1 VKHGTRPGTPT
12 EQRKSETTVYDISAP
27 FVALLK
33 LLCTRAAM
41 GIYIM
46 LLGVLTLILPRLQDI
61 YLVSQ
66 TQLYE
71 LQLTLFQKVGFLFI
85 PVAVLIAI
93 VGIVVTLRR
102 LYLVGRYPRQI
113 LSATL
118 FLFFLTGLVAEQ
130 IITPNNLYPK
140 AETYLLAGDLGNI
153 LRSGLLTNA
162 IWIIAGLTCVPILSP
177 RRTRMI
183 AKLVGE
189 NALRSVRYLI
199 ESRTFPK
206 LFSFGILILKRS
218 FEVCLQLCR
227 RVTARL
233 SSTQNTAAHPSQENT
248 SAEVDE
254 ITLLAGPRTD
264 SLVKIEPSE
273 KFVISSETNS
283 CSKEDVGQTSF
294 VAELDSIDDP
304 ITETPSG
311 PVSADSSWL
320 LPPLAL
326 LRPGDKHAATNQ
338 GNDDR
343 AQIIEQT
350 LASHGVDATVSEI
363 NEGPAITQFG
373 ITPGWDVKTR
383 RLTTKDKNGEIQT
396 YEEEISRSRVRVKAI
411 TALQNDLALALAT
424 PEIRI
429 EAPVPGK
436 PIIGLE
442 VPNSNT
448 RLVML
453 RDVLDSQE
461 WQRSKN
467 QTTLGVPLGA
477 DISGRAMFA
486 DLTKMPHLLIAGAT
500 GSGKSVCLNAII
512 SGLLMQHTPETLRL
526 VLIDPKRVEM
536 TAYASVPHLAF
547 SEIIT
552 DLDRVLGTLQ
562 AVANE
567 MDARYRK
574 FQALGV
580 RNIEG
585 YNEKTTGDP
594 LPYWVVVIDELADLM
609 MTAPDQVQRLLVR
622 LAQLARATGIHVIV
636 ATQRPSVD
644 VITGL
649 IKANFPT
656 RIAFAVSSIV
666 DSRTIIDGAG
676 AEKLLGRGDMLY
688 VPPGADKPRRIQGVF
703 VSDNEIASV
712 TDYWLAEN
720 FGAEVPEKHDHALEE
735 AVQQAVEELSL
746 IDSGSDDSG
755 QSPDDPQYKKALIL
769 GAETGQLS
777 TSMLQRK
784 LGIGYPRA
792 ARLMD
797 QLEENGVV
805 GPPGPAGKPRQVISM
820 GSAETEDPP
829 RSDVPK
835 MTNMNRLNNPPKQ
848 FDSD

>member
-1 VKHGTRPGTPT
+1 MEHGTRPRTPT
-12 EQRKSETTVYDISAP
+12 GQRKSETTVYDISAP

-41 GIYIM
+41 GVYT
-46 LLGVLTLILPRLQDI
+46 LVLGVSILALPGLQDI
-61 YLVSQ
+61 YLVPE
-66 TQLYE
+66 TRLYE
-71 LQLTLFQKVGFLFI
+71 LQSTVFQEMGFLFI
-85 PVAVLIAI
+85 PVAVVTAIA
-93 VGIVVTLRR
+93 GILVTLRR
-102 LYLVGRYPRQI
+102 LYLVRLYPRQI
-113 LSATL
+113 FSATL
-118 FLFFLTGLVAEQ
+118 FLFFLTGLFGEQ
-130 IITPNNLYPK
+130 TITPNNLYPK
-140 AETYLLAGDLGNI
+140 AENYLLAGDIGDT
-153 LRSGLLTNA
+153 LRSGLFTNT
-162 IWIIAGLTCVPILSP
+162 IWIIAGLTCAPILSP
-177 RRTRMI
+177 RRTKLI

-189 NALRSVRYLI
+189 NSFRAVRYSI
-199 ESRTFPK
+199 ESKTIPK
-206 LFSFGILILKRS
+206 LFSFAVLMLKRS
-218 FEVCLQLCR
+218 FEICRQLYR
-227 RVTARL
+227 FVTARL
-233 SSTQNTAAHPSQENT
+233 SKTPNTSAHPPQE
-248 SAEVDE
+248 SARAEVDE
-254 ITLLAGPRTD
+254 VTLLAGPRTD
-264 SLVKIEPSE
+264 SLIKTETSE
-273 KFVISSETNS
+273 KFVISSEVNS
-283 CSKEDVGQTSF
+283 SSEEHVGQTSF
-294 VAELDSIDDP
+294 VAEADSADNSN
-304 ITETPSG
+304 TKTPAG
-311 PVSADSSWL
+311 PLSADSSWL

-373 ITPGWDVKTR
+373 ITPGWDIKTR
-383 RLTTKDKNGEIQT
+383 KLTTKDKNGETQT

-453 RDVLDSQE
+453 RDVLESPD

-580 RNIEG
+580 RNIQG

-712 TDYWLAEN
+712 TDYWLADN
-720 FGAEVPEKHDHALEE
+720 FGADLPEKHDHALEE
-735 AVQQAVEELSL
+735 AVQQAVEELAL
-746 IDSGSDDSG
+746 IDSSNDDAG

-797 QLEENGVV
+797 QLEENGIV
-805 GPPGPAGKPRQVISM
+805 GPPGPAGKPRQVLSL
-820 GSAETEDPP
+820 GSAETEEPV
-829 RSDVPK
+829 RSDVPTI
-835 MTNMNRLNNPPKQ
+835 TNMNRLNNPPKQ

>member
-1 VKHGTRPGTPT
+1 MEHGTRPRTPT
-12 EQRKSETTVYDISAP
+12 GQRKPETTVYDISAP

-33 LLCTRAAM
+33 LLCTRAAI
-41 GIYIM
+41 GVYT
-46 LLGVLTLILPRLQDI
+46 LVLGVSILTLPGLQDI
-61 YLVSQ
+61 YLVPEAR
-66 TQLYE
+66 LYE
-71 LQLTLFQKVGFLFI
+71 LQSTVFQKIGFLFI
-85 PVAVLIAI
+85 PVAVVTAIA
-93 VGIVVTLRR
+93 GILVTLRR
-102 LYLVGRYPRQI
+102 LYLVRLYPRQI
-113 LSATL
+113 FSATL
-118 FLFFLTGLVAEQ
+118 FLFFLTGLFAEQ
-130 IITPNNLYPK
+130 TITPNNLYPK
-140 AETYLLAGDLGNI
+140 AENYLLAGDIGDT
-153 LRSGLLTNA
+153 LRSGLFTNT
-162 IWIIAGLTCVPILSP
+162 IWIIAGLTCAPILSP
-177 RRTRMI
+177 RRTKMI
-183 AKLVGE
+183 SKLVGE
-189 NALRSVRYLI
+189 NSFRAVKYLI
-199 ESRTFPK
+199 ESKAIPK
-206 LFSFGILILKRS
+206 LFSFAILILKRS
-218 FEVCLQLCR
+218 SEICRQLYR
-227 RVTARL
+227 FVTARL
-233 SSTQNTAAHPSQENT
+233 SKTPDTSAHPSQDNT
-248 SAEVDE
+248 KAEVDE
-254 ITLLAGPRTD
+254 VTLLAGPRTD
-264 SLVKIEPSE
+264 SLIKTETSE
-273 KFVISSETNS
+273 KFVISSEINS
-283 CSKEDVGQTSF
+283 SSEEHVGQTSF
-294 VAELDSIDDP
+294 VAEADSVDDSI
-304 ITETPSG
+304 TKTPSG
-311 PVSADSSWL
+311 PLSVDSSWL

-383 RLTTKDKNGEIQT
+383 KLTTKDKNGEIQT

-453 RDVLDSQE
+453 RDVLDSPD

-467 QTTLGVPLGA
+467 ETTLGVPLGA

-712 TDYWLAEN
+712 TDYWLADN
-720 FGAEVPEKHDHALEE
+720 FGADLPEKHDHALEE
-735 AVQQAVEELSL
+735 AVQQAVEELAL
-746 IDSGSDDSG
+746 IDSSNDDSG
-755 QSPDDPQYKKALIL
+755 QSSDDPQYKKALIL

-797 QLEENGVV
+797 QLEENGIV
-805 GPPGPAGKPRQVISM
+805 GPPGPAGKPRHVISL
-820 GSAETEDPP
+820 GSAETENPA
-829 RSDVPK
+829 RSDVPTI
-835 MTNMNRLNNPPKQ
+835 TNINRLNNPPKQ

>member
-1 VKHGTRPGTPT
+1 MEHGTRPRTPT
-12 EQRKSETTVYDISAP
+12 GQRKSETTVYDISAP

-41 GIYIM
+41 GVYT
-46 LLGVLTLILPRLQDI
+46 LVLGVSILTLPGLQDI
-61 YLVSQ
+61 YLVPEAR
-66 TQLYE
+66 LYE
-71 LQLTLFQKVGFLFI
+71 LQSTVFQKMGFLFI
-85 PVAVLIAI
+85 PVAVVTAIA
-93 VGIVVTLRR
+93 GILVMLRR
-102 LYLVGRYPRQI
+102 LYLVRLYPRQI
-113 LSATL
+113 FSATL
-118 FLFFLTGLVAEQ
+118 FLFFLTGLFAEQ
-130 IITPNNLYPK
+130 TITPNNLYPR
-140 AETYLLAGDLGNI
+140 AENYLLAGDIGDT
-153 LRSGLLTNA
+153 LRSGLFTNT
-162 IWIIAGLTCVPILSP
+162 IWIIAGLTCAPILSP
-177 RRTRMI
+177 RRTKLI

-189 NALRSVRYLI
+189 NSFRAVRYLI
-199 ESRTFPK
+199 ESKTIPK
-206 LFSFGILILKRS
+206 LFSFVLLMLKRS
-218 FEVCLQLCR
+218 FEICRQLYR
-227 RVTARL
+227 FVTARL
-233 SSTQNTAAHPSQENT
+233 SKTPNTSAHPPQEST
-248 SAEVDE
+248 RAEVDE
-254 ITLLAGPRTD
+254 VTLLAGPRTD
-264 SLVKIEPSE
+264 SLIKTETSE
-273 KFVISSETNS
+273 KFVISSEVNS
-283 CSKEDVGQTSF
+283 SSEEHVGQTSF
-294 VAELDSIDDP
+294 VAEADSADNS
-304 ITETPSG
+304 ITKTPAG
-311 PVSADSSWL
+311 PLSADSSWL

-343 AQIIEQT
+343 AHIIEQT

-383 RLTTKDKNGEIQT
+383 KLTTKDKNGETQT

-453 RDVLDSQE
+453 RDVLDSPD
-461 WQRSKN
+461 WQRSRN
-467 QTTLGVPLGA
+467 ETTLGVPLGA

-712 TDYWLAEN
+712 TDYWLADN
-720 FGAEVPEKHDHALEE
+720 FGADLPEKHDHALEE
-735 AVQQAVEELSL
+735 AVQQAVEELAL
-746 IDSGSDDSG
+746 IDSSNDDSG

-797 QLEENGVV
+797 QLEENGIV
-805 GPPGPAGKPRQVISM
+805 GPPGPAGKPRQVLSL
-820 GSAETEDPP
+820 GSAETEEPV
-829 RSDVPK
+829 RSDVPTI
-835 MTNMNRLNNPPKQ
+835 TNINRLNNPPKQ

>member
-1 VKHGTRPGTPT
+1 MEHGTRPRTPT
-12 EQRKSETTVYDISAP
+12 GQRKSETTVYDISAP

-41 GIYIM
+41 GVYT
-46 LLGVLTLILPRLQDI
+46 LVLGVSILTLPGLQDI
-61 YLVSQ
+61 YLVPEAR
-66 TQLYE
+66 LYE
-71 LQLTLFQKVGFLFI
+71 LQSTVFQKMGFLFI
-85 PVAVLIAI
+85 PVAVVTAIA
-93 VGIVVTLRR
+93 GILVTLRR
-102 LYLVGRYPRQI
+102 LYLVRLYPRQI
-113 LSATL
+113 FSATL
-118 FLFFLTGLVAEQ
+118 FLFFLTGLFAEQ
-130 IITPNNLYPK
+130 TITPNNLYPK
-140 AETYLLAGDLGNI
+140 AENYLLAGDIGDT
-153 LRSGLLTNA
+153 LRSGLFTNT
-162 IWIIAGLTCVPILSP
+162 IWIIAGLTCAPILSP
-177 RRTRMI
+177 RRTKLI

-189 NALRSVRYLI
+189 NSFRAVRYLI
-199 ESRTFPK
+199 ESKTIPK
-206 LFSFGILILKRS
+206 LFSFAVLMLKRS
-218 FEVCLQLCR
+218 FEICRQLYR
-227 RVTARL
+227 FVTARL
-233 SSTQNTAAHPSQENT
+233 SKTPNTSAHPPHEST
-248 SAEVDE
+248 RAEVDE
-254 ITLLAGPRTD
+254 VTLLAGPRTD
-264 SLVKIEPSE
+264 SLIKTETSE
-273 KFVISSETNS
+273 KFVISSENNS
-283 CSKEDVGQTSF
+283 SSEEHVGQTSF
-294 VAELDSIDDP
+294 VAEADSVNDSI
-304 ITETPSG
+304 TKTPAG
-311 PVSADSSWL
+311 PLSADSSWL

-383 RLTTKDKNGEIQT
+383 KLTTKDKNGETQT

-453 RDVLDSQE
+453 RDVLDSPD
-461 WQRSKN
+461 WQRSRN
-467 QTTLGVPLGA
+467 ETTLGVPLGA

-712 TDYWLAEN
+712 TDYWLADN
-720 FGAEVPEKHDHALEE
+720 FGADLPEKHDHALEE
-735 AVQQAVEELSL
+735 AVQQAVEELAL
-746 IDSGSDDSG
+746 IDSSNDDSG

-797 QLEENGVV
+797 QLEENGIV
-805 GPPGPAGKPRQVISM
+805 GPPGPAGKPRQVLSL
-820 GSAETEDPP
+820 GSAETEEPV
-829 RSDVPK
+829 RSDVPTI
-835 MTNMNRLNNPPKQ
+835 TNINRLNNPPKQ

>member
-1 VKHGTRPGTPT
+1 MEHGTRPRTPT
-12 EQRKSETTVYDISAP
+12 GQRKSETTVYDISAP

-41 GIYIM
+41 GVYT
-46 LLGVLTLILPRLQDI
+46 LVLGVSILTLPGLQDI
-61 YLVSQ
+61 YLVPE
-66 TQLYE
+66 TRLYE
-71 LQLTLFQKVGFLFI
+71 LQSTVFQKMGFLFI
-85 PVAVLIAI
+85 PVAVVTAIA
-93 VGIVVTLRR
+93 GILVMLRR
-102 LYLVGRYPRQI
+102 LYLVRLYPRQI
-113 LSATL
+113 FSATL
-118 FLFFLTGLVAEQ
+118 FLFFLTGLFAEQ
-130 IITPNNLYPK
+130 TITPNNLYPK
-140 AETYLLAGDLGNI
+140 AENYLLAGDIGDT
-153 LRSGLLTNA
+153 LRSGLFTNT
-162 IWIIAGLTCVPILSP
+162 IWIIAGLTCAPILSP
-177 RRTRMI
+177 RRTKLI

-189 NALRSVRYLI
+189 NSFRAVRYLI
-199 ESRTFPK
+199 ESKTIPK
-206 LFSFGILILKRS
+206 LFSFVLLMLKRS
-218 FEVCLQLCR
+218 FEICRQLYR
-227 RVTARL
+227 FVTARL
-233 SSTQNTAAHPSQENT
+233 SKTPNTSAHPPQEST
-248 SAEVDE
+248 RAEVDE
-254 ITLLAGPRTD
+254 VTLLAGPRTD
-264 SLVKIEPSE
+264 SLIKTETSE
-273 KFVISSETNS
+273 KFVISSEVNS
-283 CSKEDVGQTSF
+283 SSEEHVGQTSF
-294 VAELDSIDDP
+294 VAEADSADNS
-304 ITETPSG
+304 ITKTPAG
-311 PVSADSSWL
+311 PLSADSSWL

-383 RLTTKDKNGEIQT
+383 KLTTKDKNGETQT

-453 RDVLDSQE
+453 RDVLDSPD
-461 WQRSKN
+461 WQRSRN
-467 QTTLGVPLGA
+467 ETTLGVPLGA

-712 TDYWLAEN
+712 TDYWLADN
-720 FGAEVPEKHDHALEE
+720 FGADLPEKHDHALEE
-735 AVQQAVEELSL
+735 AVQQAVEELAL
-746 IDSGSDDSG
+746 IDSSNDDSG

-797 QLEENGVV
+797 QLEENGIV
-805 GPPGPAGKPRQVISM
+805 GPPGPAGKPRQVLSL
-820 GSAETEDPP
+820 GSAETEEPV
-829 RSDVPK
+829 RSDVPTI
-835 MTNMNRLNNPPKQ
+835 TNINRLNNPPKQ

>member
-1 VKHGTRPGTPT
+1 MEHGTRPRTSTG
-12 EQRKSETTVYDISAP
+12 QRKSETTVYDISAP
-27 FVALLK
+27 LVALLK

-41 GIYIM
+41 GVYT
-46 LLGVLTLILPRLQDI
+46 LVLGVFILTLPGLQNI
-61 YLVSQ
+61 YLVPEAR
-66 TQLYE
+66 LYE
-71 LQLTLFQKVGFLFI
+71 LQSTIFQKIGFLFI
-85 PVAVLIAI
+85 PVAVVTAIA
-93 VGIVVTLRR
+93 GILVTLRR
-102 LYLVGRYPRQI
+102 LYLIRLYARQ
-113 LSATL
+113 LFSATL
-118 FLFFLTGLVAEQ
+118 FLFFLTGLFAEQ
-130 IITPNNLYPK
+130 TITPNSLYPK
-140 AETYLLAGDLGNI
+140 AENYLLAGDLGDT
-153 LRSGLLTNA
+153 LRSGLLTNT
-162 IWIIAGLTCVPILSP
+162 IWIIAGLTCAPLLSP
-177 RRTRMI
+177 RRTKMI
-183 AKLVGE
+183 SKLVGE
-189 NALRSVRYLI
+189 NSFRAVRYLV
-199 ESRTFPK
+199 ESKTIPK
-206 LFSFGILILKRS
+206 LFSFAILILRRS
-218 FEVCLQLCR
+218 FEISRQLYR
-227 RVTARL
+227 FVTARL
-233 SSTQNTAAHPSQENT
+233 SKTPNTSAHIPQENT
-248 SAEVDE
+248 RAEVDE
-254 ITLLAGPRTD
+254 VTLLAGPRTD
-264 SLVKIEPSE
+264 SLIKTEPSE
-273 KFVISSETNS
+273 KFVISSEVNS
-283 CSKEDVGQTSF
+283 SSEEHVGQTSF
-294 VAELDSIDDP
+294 VAEMESVDDSI
-304 ITETPSG
+304 TKTPSG
-311 PVSADSSWL
+311 PLSADSSWL

-383 RLTTKDKNGEIQT
+383 KLTTKDKNGEIQT

-453 RDVLDSQE
+453 RDVLDSPE

-467 QTTLGVPLGA
+467 ETTLGVPLGA

-712 TDYWLAEN
+712 TDYWLADN
-720 FGAEVPEKHDHALEE
+720 FGADLPEKHDYALEE
-735 AVQQAVEELSL
+735 AVQQAVEELAL
-746 IDSGSDDSG
+746 IDSSNEDSG

-797 QLEENGVV
+797 QLEENGIV
-805 GPPGPAGKPRQVISM
+805 GPPGPAGKPRQVISL
-820 GSAETEDPP
+820 GSAEREDPA
-829 RSDVPK
+829 RSDVPT

>member
-1 VKHGTRPGTPT
+1 MEHGTRPRTPT
-12 EQRKSETTVYDISAP
+12 GQRKSETTVYDISAP

-33 LLCTRAAM
+33 LLCTRAAI
-41 GIYIM
+41 GVYT
-46 LLGVLTLILPRLQDI
+46 LVLGVSILTLPGLQDI
-61 YLVSQ
+61 YLVPE
-66 TQLYE
+66 TRLYE
-71 LQLTLFQKVGFLFI
+71 LQSTLFQTTGFLFI
-85 PVAVLIAI
+85 PVAVVTAIA
-93 VGIVVTLRR
+93 GILVTLRR
-102 LYLVGRYPRQI
+102 LYLVRLYPRQI
-113 LSATL
+113 FSATL
-118 FLFFLTGLVAEQ
+118 FLFFLTGLFAEQ
-130 IITPNNLYPK
+130 TITPNNLYPK
-140 AETYLLAGDLGNI
+140 AENYLVAGDIGDT
-153 LRSGLLTNA
+153 LRSGLFTNT
-162 IWIIAGLTCVPILSP
+162 IWIIAGLTCAPILSP
-177 RRTRMI
+177 RRTKLI

-189 NALRSVRYLI
+189 NSFRAVRYLI
-199 ESRTFPK
+199 ESKIIPK
-206 LFSFGILILKRS
+206 LFSFAVLMLKRS
-218 FEVCLQLCR
+218 FEICRQLYR
-227 RVTARL
+227 FVTARL
-233 SSTQNTAAHPSQENT
+233 SKTPNTSAHPPQDST
-248 SAEVDE
+248 MAEVDE
-254 ITLLAGPRTD
+254 VTLLAGPRTD
-264 SLVKIEPSE
+264 SLIKTETSE
-273 KFVISSETNS
+273 KFVISSEVNS
-283 CSKEDVGQTSF
+283 SSEEHVGQTSF
-294 VAELDSIDDP
+294 VAEADSADNS
-304 ITETPSG
+304 ITKAPAG
-311 PVSADSSWL
+311 PLSADSSWL

-383 RLTTKDKNGEIQT
+383 KLTTKDKNGETQT

-453 RDVLDSQE
+453 RDVLDSPD
-461 WQRSKN
+461 WQRSRN
-467 QTTLGVPLGA
+467 ETTLGVPLGA

-712 TDYWLAEN
+712 TDYWLADN
-720 FGAEVPEKHDHALEE
+720 FGADLPEKHDHALEE
-735 AVQQAVEELSL
+735 AVQQAVEELAL
-746 IDSGSDDSG
+746 IDSSNDDSG

-797 QLEENGVV
+797 QLEENGIV
-805 GPPGPAGKPRQVISM
+805 GPPGPAGKPRQVISL
-820 GSAETEDPP
+820 GSAETENPA
-829 RSDVPK
+829 RSDVPTI
-835 MTNMNRLNNPPKQ
+835 TNMNRLNNPPKQ

>member
-1 VKHGTRPGTPT
+1 MEHGTRPRTPT
-12 EQRKSETTVYDISAP
+12 GQRKSETTVYDISAP

-41 GIYIM
+41 GVYT
-46 LLGVLTLILPRLQDI
+46 LVLGVSILALPGLQDI
-61 YLVSQ
+61 YLVPE
-66 TQLYE
+66 TRLYE
-71 LQLTLFQKVGFLFI
+71 LQSTVFQEMGFLFI
-85 PVAVLIAI
+85 PVAVVTAIA
-93 VGIVVTLRR
+93 GILVTLRR
-102 LYLVGRYPRQI
+102 LYLVRLYPRQI
-113 LSATL
+113 FSATL
-118 FLFFLTGLVAEQ
+118 FLFFLTGLFGEQ
-130 IITPNNLYPK
+130 TITPNNLYPK
-140 AETYLLAGDLGNI
+140 AENYLLAGDIGDT
-153 LRSGLLTNA
+153 LRSGLFTNT
-162 IWIIAGLTCVPILSP
+162 IWIIAGLTCAPILSP
-177 RRTRMI
+177 RRTKLI

-189 NALRSVRYLI
+189 NSFRAVRYSI
-199 ESRTFPK
+199 ESKTIPK
-206 LFSFGILILKRS
+206 LFSFAVLMLKRS
-218 FEVCLQLCR
+218 FEICRQLYR
-227 RVTARL
+227 FVTARL
-233 SSTQNTAAHPSQENT
+233 SKTPNTSAHPPQE
-248 SAEVDE
+248 SARAEVDE
-254 ITLLAGPRTD
+254 VTLLAGPRTD
-264 SLVKIEPSE
+264 SLIKTETSE
-273 KFVISSETNS
+273 KFVISSEVNS
-283 CSKEDVGQTSF
+283 SSEEHVGQTSF
-294 VAELDSIDDP
+294 VAEADSADNS
-304 ITETPSG
+304 ITKTPAG
-311 PVSADSSWL
+311 PLSADSSWL

-373 ITPGWDVKTR
+373 ITPGWDIKTR
-383 RLTTKDKNGEIQT
+383 KLTTKDKNGETQT

-453 RDVLDSQE
+453 RDVLESPD

-580 RNIEG
+580 RNIQG

-712 TDYWLAEN
+712 TDYWLADN
-720 FGAEVPEKHDHALEE
+720 FGADLPEKHDHALEE
-735 AVQQAVEELSL
+735 AVQQAVEELAL
-746 IDSGSDDSG
+746 IDSSNDDAG

-797 QLEENGVV
+797 QLEENGIV
-805 GPPGPAGKPRQVISM
+805 GPPGPAGKPRQVLSL
-820 GSAETEDPP
+820 GSAETEEPV
-829 RSDVPK
+829 RSDVPTI
-835 MTNMNRLNNPPKQ
+835 TNMNRLNNPPKQ

>member
-1 VKHGTRPGTPT
+1 MEHGTRPRTPT
-12 EQRKSETTVYDISAP
+12 GQRKSETTVYDISAP

-33 LLCTRAAM
+33 LLCTRAAI
-41 GIYIM
+41 GVYT
-46 LLGVLTLILPRLQDI
+46 LVLGVSILTLPGLQDI
-61 YLVSQ
+61 YLVPE
-66 TQLYE
+66 TRLYE
-71 LQLTLFQKVGFLFI
+71 LQSTVFQKIGFLFI
-85 PVAVLIAI
+85 PVAVVTAIA
-93 VGIVVTLRR
+93 GILVTLRK
-102 LYLVGRYPRQI
+102 LYLVRLYPRQI
-113 LSATL
+113 FSATL
-118 FLFFLTGLVAEQ
+118 FLFFLTGLFAEQ
-130 IITPNNLYPK
+130 TITPNNLYPK
-140 AETYLLAGDLGNI
+140 AENYLLGGDIGDT
-153 LRSGLLTNA
+153 LRSGLFTNT
-162 IWIIAGLTCVPILSP
+162 IWIIAGLTCAPILSP
-177 RRTRMI
+177 RRTKMI
-183 AKLVGE
+183 GKLVGK
-189 NALRSVRYLI
+189 NSFRAVKYLI
-199 ESRTFPK
+199 ESKAIPK
-206 LFSFGILILKRS
+206 LFSFAILILKRS
-218 FEVCLQLCR
+218 FEICPQLYR
-227 RVTARL
+227 FVTARL
-233 SSTQNTAAHPSQENT
+233 SKTPNTSAHPPQENT
-248 SAEVDE
+248 RAEVDE
-254 ITLLAGPRTD
+254 VTLLAGPRTD
-264 SLVKIEPSE
+264 SLIKTETSE
-273 KFVISSETNS
+273 KFVISSEINS
-283 CSKEDVGQTSF
+283 SSEEHVGQTSF
-294 VAELDSIDDP
+294 VAEEDSIDDSIP
-304 ITETPSG
+304 KTPSG
-311 PVSADSSWL
+311 PLSADSLWL

-383 RLTTKDKNGEIQT
+383 KLTTKDKNGEIQT

-453 RDVLDSQE
+453 RDVLDSPD

-467 QTTLGVPLGA
+467 ETTLGVPLGA

-712 TDYWLAEN
+712 TDYWLADN
-720 FGAEVPEKHDHALEE
+720 FGADLPEKHDHALEE
-735 AVQQAVEELSL
+735 AVQQAVEELAL
-746 IDSGSDDSG
+746 IDSSNDDSG

-797 QLEENGVV
+797 QLEENGIV
-805 GPPGPAGKPRQVISM
+805 GPPGPAGKPRQVISL
-820 GSAETEDPP
+820 GSAETENPA
-829 RSDVPK
+829 RSDVPTI
-835 MTNMNRLNNPPKQ
+835 TNMNRLNNPPKQ